1 MGRLDGRTIIVTG
14 GGRGLGRAFAER
26 IAVEGAHVAVAEI
39 DPVLGET
46 AAAAIRATGADV
58 MSLTVD
64 IADWPQ
70 AETMAA
76 TVAERWGG
84 IDGIVN
90 NAAIAIGLGGQRFD
104 AIPEDE
110 WDRVMAVNV
119 RGTWNC
125 CKAVVP
131 YLRHRGKGKIVN
143 VASDTALWGATTLLH
158 YVASKGAVIALT
170 RALARELGD
179 DHIAVNSIA
188 PGLTMTE
195 AGRLVAHPRQQ
206 HYVEGRAMHREQ
218 QPDDVTGSVV
228 FLLSDDADFIT
239 GQLLA
244 VNGGFVLH

>member
-1 MGRLDGRTIIVTG
+1 MGRLDGRNIIVTG
-14 GGRGLGRAFAER
+14 AGRGLGRAFAAR
-26 IAVEGAHVAVAEI
+26 IAGEGARVAVAEI
-39 DPVLGET
+39 DASLGDAT
-46 AAAAIRATGADV
+46 ANALRAVGADAI
-58 MSLTVD
+58 SLTVD
-64 IADWPQ
+64 IADWAQ
-70 AETMAA
+70 VDAMAA
-76 TVAERWGG
+76 TVAEHWGG

-104 AIPEDE
+104 AIPQEE
-110 WDRVMAVNV
+110 WDRVMTVNV

-131 YLRHRGKGKIVN
+131 YMRARGKGKIVN

-158 YVASKGAVIALT
+158 YVASKGAIIALT

-179 DHIAVNSIA
+179 DNIAVNAIA

-195 AGRLVAHPRQQ
+195 AGQLVAPERQEL
-206 HYVEGRAMHREQ
+206 YIDGRAMRREQ
-218 QPDDVTGSVV
+218 QPADVVGSVV

>member
-1 MGRLDGRTIIVTG
+1 MGRLDSRVVIVTG
-14 GGRGLGRAFAER
+14 AGRGLGRAFAER
-26 IAVEGAHVAVAEI
+26 VGAEGARVAVAEV
-39 DPVLGET
+39 DAALGEAT
-46 AAAAIRATGADV
+46 TEALRRSGLEATFVQVDISQWPAVQAMAAA
-58 MSLTVD
+58 
-64 IADWPQ
+64 
-70 AETMAA
+70 
-76 TVAERWGG
+76 VAERWGG
-84 IDGIVN
+84 IDGLVN
-90 NAAIAIGLGGQRFD
+90 NAAMAYRLGGQRFD
-104 AIPEDE
+104 SIREEE

-131 YLRHRGKGKIVN
+131 YMRARGKGKIVN

-158 YVASKGAVIALT
+158 YVASKGAIIALT

-179 DHIAVNSIA
+179 DRIAVNAIA

-195 AGRLVAHPRQQ
+195 AGQLAAPERQRQ
-206 HYVEGRAMHREQ
+206 YVEGRAMRREQ

-244 VNGGFVLH
+244 INGGFVLN